1 MPIGKNEDP
10 ALIFH
15 SGLGNQLFQWSAFVI
30 AAKSGVPIRPAFVRS
45 LLSKSRELQ
54 VESLLRS
61 QGYEISEF
69 SDLEFRL
76 GRKIARSKFFSRYF
90 QSKYLDLTNNPFELL
105 DFGKINRCRSIL
117 GYFQQVKYIEKNIDL
132 IFPLIDNY
140 LRSITL
146 PTNFYEIPLNVIHIR
161 RGDLNSDSN
170 KIKYGILSEKYY
182 SNIDLDSDC
191 VTYIVTDDVIYAEE
205 ISTRM
210 KIAEILGPEKLDEWQ
225 AFKLMT
231 MAKNLYSANSTLSLW
246 AGILGQQKGNAL
258 FLPDPFFRDEN
269 FDILKALS
277 PNGAKLLKSDFIN

>member
-1 MPIGKNEDP
+1 MSIGKNKYP

-30 AAKSGVPIRPAFVRS
+30 AAKNGVSIRPVFVRS

-54 VESLLRS
+54 VESLLSS
-61 QGYEISEF
+61 QGYAISEF
-69 SDLEFRL
+69 NDLEFRL
-76 GRKIARSKFFSRYF
+76 GRKISRSKIFSRYF
-90 QSKYLDLTNNPFELL
+90 QSKYIDLADNPFDLL
-105 DFGKINRCRSIL
+105 NFEMVNRCRTIL
-117 GYFQQVKYIEKNIDL
+117 GYFQQVTYIEKNIDL

-140 LRSITL
+140 LESITI
-146 PTNFYEIPLNVIHIR
+146 PTIFYGIPLNIIHIR

-205 ISTRM
+205 ISSRM
-210 KIAEILGPEKLDEWQ
+210 KIAEILGPDKLDEWQ

-246 AGILGQQKGNAL
+246 AGILGQQKGNTL

-269 FDILKALS
+269 FDSSKALS